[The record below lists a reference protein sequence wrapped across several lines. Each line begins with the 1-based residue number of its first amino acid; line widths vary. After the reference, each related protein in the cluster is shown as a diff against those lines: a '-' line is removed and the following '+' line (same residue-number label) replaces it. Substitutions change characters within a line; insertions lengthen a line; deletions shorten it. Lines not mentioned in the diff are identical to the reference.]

1 MAELVDSLPLER
13 KSVEKAHDAIKAH
26 IHCTPVITSTTLD
39 DIASTPQSSE
49 VLRGTAFEGQTPARP
64 KIRFFFKC
72 ENYQRIGAFKSR
84 GAFHAL
90 SKLTKEQLSKGVV
103 THSSALALAARTH
116 GVKAYIVMPTISTP
130 SKIAATKGYGAE
142 VIFSGSTSQE
152 REAVVEEVMRKTGAT
167 LVPPYDH
174 PYIICGQ
181 GTMALE
187 LEKQVQDLVHE
198 NLSPGTHRNNDSTK
212 NNGVANGSSINK
224 ATGNREARAGH
235 LDAVIAPLGG
245 GGMLAGVATALHGTG
260 TRVYGAEPSF
270 EGADD
275 GRRGLEA
282 KERITTVKTLTV
294 ADGLRTPL
302 GKLNWTVIS
311 DESKV
316 QGVFAVTEEQIL
328 SAMRLVVE
336 RMKIFVEPSAVVG
349 LAVCLYNESFRKI
362 VEREAPEEGWDIG
375 VILSGGNTT
384 LEAISRFTESRE
396 LLRSTSFEIDDTE
409 AAGLSNKYANASANG
424 QLQFKTSSGQT
435 PPWRR
440 PKCIYVS
447 LAVAAVLILGS
458 MMFLQKSNIVE
469 QLVKAPPSVSSTVSP
484 TVASATGT
492 P

>member
-1 MAELVDSLPLER
+1 MADIVDTLPLER
-13 KSVEKAHDAIKAH
+13 ESVEKAHDAIKAH
-26 IHCTPVITSTTLD
+26 IHCTPVMTSTTLD

-49 VLRGTAFEGQTPARP
+49 SLRGTAFEGQTPAHP

-90 SKLTKEQLSKGVV
+90 SRLTKEQLSKGVV
-103 THSSALALAARTH
+103 THSSGNHAQALALAARTH

-174 PYIICGQ
+174 PHIICGQ

-187 LEKQVQDLVHE
+187 LEKQVRDLVHE
-198 NLSPGTHRNNDSTK
+198 DFSLNTHRNNDSAET
-212 NNGVANGSSINK
+212 NGAMNGVSMNK
-224 ATGNREARAGH
+224 AIGNQKSRTGH

-245 GGMLAGVATALHGTG
+245 GGMLAGVATALQGTG
-260 TRVYGAEPSF
+260 TRVFGAEPSF

-282 KERITTVKTLTV
+282 KERITTVKTLTI
-294 ADGLRTPL
+294 ADGLRTPV
-302 GKLNWTVIS
+302 GKINWTVIS
-311 DESKV
+311 DESMV

-349 LAVCLYNESFRKI
+349 LAVCLYNEGFRRI
-362 VEREAPEEGWDIG
+362 VERDAPEEGWDIG

-384 LEAISRFTESRE
+384 LEAISRLFSTEDRHAE
-396 LLRSTSFEIDDTE
+396 RAE
-409 AAGLSNKYANASANG
+409 AKIGMNGERKAENIAG
-424 QLQFKTSSGQT
+424 
-435 PPWRR
+435 
-440 PKCIYVS
+440 
-447 LAVAAVLILGS
+447 
-458 MMFLQKSNIVE
+458 
-469 QLVKAPPSVSSTVSP
+469 
-484 TVASATGT
+484 
-492 P
+492 